1 MLQKIRVNWVTTYLH
16 LCSFFAGLP
25 SVSTPDDYY
34 SSDDYYSYS
43 SDDDYLSSEEK
54 VVHTN
59 PEFLSDST
67 NDWVNEGET
76 IKLPCLVDKLGKV
89 KSSIFSQSFLYRLR
103 KQEHFFRA
111 SVSASLSM
119 TDATNSSSGLLAQ
132 IHSMLLFRQKTL
144 LSFHHPIPKKE
155 KYNPFFPQS

>member
-43 SDDDYLSSEEK
+43 SDDDYLNHDEK

-59 PEFLSDST
+59 PTFLSDST

-89 KSSIFSQSFLYRLR
+89 KSSIFSQSF
-103 KQEHFFRA
+103 F
-111 SVSASLSM
+111 V
-119 TDATNSSSGLLAQ
+119 Q
-132 IHSMLLFRQKTL
+132 IKETGTLFQSISQCQ
-144 LSFHHPIPKKE
+144 SFYDRCYK
-155 KYNPFFPQS
+155 

>member
-16 LCSFFAGLP
+16 LCFFFAGLP

>member
-1 MLQKIRVNWVTTYLH
+1 MLQKIRVNWVTTYISTSV
-16 LCSFFAGLP
+16 CSFFAGLP

-89 KSSIFSQSFLYRLR
+89 KSSIFSQSF
-103 KQEHFFRA
+103 F
-111 SVSASLSM
+111 V
-119 TDATNSSSGLLAQ
+119 Q
-132 IHSMLLFRQKTL
+132 IKETGTLFQSISQCQ
-144 LSFHHPIPKKE
+144 SFYDRCYK
-155 KYNPFFPQS
+155 

>member
-16 LCSFFAGLP
+16 LCSLFFAGLP

-103 KQEHFFRA
+103 K
-111 SVSASLSM
+111 
-119 TDATNSSSGLLAQ
+119 
-132 IHSMLLFRQKTL
+132 
-144 LSFHHPIPKKE
+144 
-155 KYNPFFPQS
+155 

>member
-1 MLQKIRVNWVTTYLH
+1 MFF
-16 LCSFFAGLP
+16 FFAGLP

-89 KSSIFSQSFLYRLR
+89 KSSIFSQSF
-103 KQEHFFRA
+103 F
-111 SVSASLSM
+111 V
-119 TDATNSSSGLLAQ
+119 Q
-132 IHSMLLFRQKTL
+132 IKETGTLFQSISQCQ
-144 LSFHHPIPKKE
+144 SFYDRCYK
-155 KYNPFFPQS
+155 